1 MMNPDTPDRRAEQ
14 LRQAIMEGADVV
26 DTNNAVIDSEQVD
39 EAIGMQSRT
48 TAASLQELDVDAAVF
63 H

>member
-1 MMNPDTPDRRAEQ
+1 
-14 LRQAIMEGADVV
+14 MEGADVV